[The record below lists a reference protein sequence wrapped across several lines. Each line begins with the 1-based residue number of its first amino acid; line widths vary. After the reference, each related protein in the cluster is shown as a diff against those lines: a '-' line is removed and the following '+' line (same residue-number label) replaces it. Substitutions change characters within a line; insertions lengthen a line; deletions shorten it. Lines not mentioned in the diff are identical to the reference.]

1 MNQKKRW
8 CSYLL
13 LLLVITVTLYVL
25 KRDKVLIGVFVVSII
40 FIYLS
45 YQNQL
50 TLVSKEVIKKE
61 YGDVI
66 LEKYHSRLDE
76 VDEEMSQLQ
85 YEKKRLEV
93 DIVGLK
99 DDRASLINSIGTYQQ
114 NFDDQVL
121 QYKVQQ
127 EQLEHL
133 ISRIKVQKQFQKRLK
148 KGLLATNHYPDY
160 LRYLSEK
167 HLETMAT
174 LTLDNRL
181 LVMKEVLK
189 GNNCL
194 ETITSLSCPH
204 IVTRHENR
212 RVGILFILEEN
223 QKQIYDARDRLKESI
238 TKYQLD
244 DFYVIDF
251 VGVGWEKEI
260 IQDEKLWYR
269 REEVLLP
276 MFDSYFD
283 TLLMSTGIESK
294 SYTQKAKDLL

>member
-25 KRDKVLIGVFVVSII
+25 KQDKILLGVFVVSII
-40 FIYLS
+40 LIYLS

-50 TLVSKEVIKKE
+50 NLVSKEVIKQE
-61 YGDVI
+61 HNDVI
-66 LEKYHSRLDE
+66 LEKYHRRLDE

-93 DIVGLK
+93 DIIGLK
-99 DDRASLINSIGTYQQ
+99 DDRASLINSIATYQQ

-127 EQLEHL
+127 EELEHL
-133 ISRIKVQKQFQKRLK
+133 VSRIKVQKQFQKGLK
-148 KGLLATNHYPDY
+148 KGLLSTNHYPDY

-174 LTLDNRL
+174 LTLDDQL

-189 GNNCL
+189 GNNCQ

-204 IVTRHENR
+204 IITRHANR
-212 RVGILFILEEN
+212 RLGILFIVDEN
-223 QKQIYDARDRLKESI
+223 QQQIYEERDRLRDSI
-238 TKYQLD
+238 TKYCLD
-244 DFYVIDF
+244 GFYAIDL
-251 VGVGWEKEI
+251 VGVSWDKEI
-260 IQDEKLWYR
+260 INDEKLWYR
-269 REEVLLP
+269 REDVLLP
-276 MFDSYFD
+276 VFDSYFD
-283 TLLMSTGIESK
+283 KLLMSASIESK
-294 SYTQKAKDLL
+294 TYTQKAKGLL